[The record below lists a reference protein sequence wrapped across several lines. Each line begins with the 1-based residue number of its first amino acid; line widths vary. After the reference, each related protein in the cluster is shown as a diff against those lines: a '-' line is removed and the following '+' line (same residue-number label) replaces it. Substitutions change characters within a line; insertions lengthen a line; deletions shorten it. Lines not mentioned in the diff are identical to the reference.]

1 EGDLV
6 ETKLIP
12 FKIYVEMQ
20 TGEIIELYVTERST
34 AIHVKRMIA
43 NSKGIPIYEQVLLFD
58 EKELK
63 DTSIMEDFKI
73 QKESKLFLTS
83 KKKEQTDEITEYHVF
98 NGNQLNNVGILGNC
112 DIQKQQE
119 SELHIFPKK
128 KDHHIFVRTKTGKI
142 IDLSVETSNTID
154 ATKKMIYGKT
164 NFPPDQQHLIFAG
177 KLLED
182 GCTLSDYNIQNESTV
197 DLVLRV
203 MQIFVK
209 TITGGTITL
218 EVDQSDTI
226 DNIKQKIKD
235 REGIPPDHQCMIFAG
250 KQMLNG
256 RILSDY
262 NVQKESTLHLVLKLR
277 GGMFQ
282 ETSGRL
288 EFSALPPLTQY
299 LQMQVPEIHM
309 QGKSHVGIACNYC
322 GKKEWKGARFN
333 CSTCFDYD
341 LCFECIKMANLL
353 HDKQHNFVEYLD
365 PVNEKVTTKKDITTN
380 PVTVLPI
387 LPTTKEE
394 MLNLLHEEEKRRL
407 SPEMQQQYYKVG
419 SDPTSGKDWMD
430 VTDQMQYEL
439 VREFGYSDE
448 AVQLLRRAPQL
459 YQDDPEFYNT
469 QLYVRNNI
477 ASVGDLKEGMPAPNC
492 PLVSLNTTTM
502 NVETISSPPK
512 IIQLH
517 SLYKPG
523 RPFVLLGGSHTCPLY
538 RYISHVLNDIYKK
551 YQGNADFYMIQIR
564 EAHASD
570 VWPIGNIVDVKEHR
584 TLEERL
590 AAAHE
595 MVKATNLKIPVLAD
609 TMDNIFLKLYSPWPF
624 RFFVIVDGILKLV
637 GMPKEARYD
646 TTDLVNC
653 LDILI

>member
-1 EGDLV
+1 
-6 ETKLIP
+6 
-12 FKIYVEMQ
+12 
-20 TGEIIELYVTERST
+20 
-34 AIHVKRMIA
+34 
-43 NSKGIPIYEQVLLFD
+43 
-58 EKELK
+58 
-63 DTSIMEDFKI
+63 MEDFKI

-407 SPEMQQQYYKVG
+407 SPEMQQQYYK
-419 SDPTSGKDWMD
+419 
-430 VTDQMQYEL
+430 
-439 VREFGYSDE
+439 
-448 AVQLLRRAPQL
+448 
-459 YQDDPEFYNT
+459 
-469 QLYVRNNI
+469 
-477 ASVGDLKEGMPAPNC
+477 
-492 PLVSLNTTTM
+492 
-502 NVETISSPPK
+502 
-512 IIQLH
+512 
-517 SLYKPG
+517 
-523 RPFVLLGGSHTCPLY
+523 
-538 RYISHVLNDIYKK
+538 
-551 YQGNADFYMIQIR
+551 
-564 EAHASD
+564 
-570 VWPIGNIVDVKEHR
+570 
-584 TLEERL
+584 
-590 AAAHE
+590 
-595 MVKATNLKIPVLAD
+595 
-609 TMDNIFLKLYSPWPF
+609 
-624 RFFVIVDGILKLV
+624 
-637 GMPKEARYD
+637 
-646 TTDLVNC
+646 
-653 LDILI
+653 